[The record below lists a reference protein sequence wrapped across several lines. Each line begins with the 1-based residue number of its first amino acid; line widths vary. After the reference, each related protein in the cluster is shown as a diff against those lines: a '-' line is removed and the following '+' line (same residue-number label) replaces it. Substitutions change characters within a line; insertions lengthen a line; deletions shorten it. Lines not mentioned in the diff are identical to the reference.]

1 MLNIYLHKCNF
12 WQFFQCSMST
22 KEKEN
27 QTEENKHERV
37 ITKREMPMNICYLFE
52 IDKTVHIQTKNKQET
67 NDCTCQIDKV
77 QID

>member
-1 MLNIYLHKCNF
+1 
-12 WQFFQCSMST
+12 MST

-52 IDKTVHIQTKNKQET
+52 IDKTVHIQTKNK
-67 NDCTCQIDKV
+67 
-77 QID
+77 